1 MSLNIHN
8 PVFSLAVGEG
18 VLLLCKICFIVSLDR
33 KFNWDIHLE
42 NKSGRC
48 KLHYSE
54 TLFKS
59 GVLSLEL
66 VSRYYY
72 VVPRNP
78 IIVYF

>member
-1 MSLNIHN
+1 MIENLIGIYISKMSLDA
-8 PVFSLAVGEG
+8 LGG
-18 VLLLCKICFIVSLDR
+18 
-33 KFNWDIHLE
+33 
-42 NKSGRC
+42 

-54 TLFKS
+54 TLFMC

-72 VVPRNP
+72 VVPRNL